1 MPTCGLRKAQRSLM
15 LKTICTLAASR
26 QFPTCVKHSE
36 AEDQIFIGGQVTRR
50 ATMAH
55 HTTVTV
61 VTGATG
67 CCAAEIVSQLLQKV
81 I

>member
-36 AEDQIFIGGQVTRR
+36 AEDQIDRWTGDTTRDDGASYNGHGGDWRDR
-50 ATMAH
+50 ML
-55 HTTVTV
+55 
-61 VTGATG
+61 
-67 CCAAEIVSQLLQKV
+67 CS
-81 I
+81 